1 MNYIEVTY
9 LLTTKEE
16 INPEEKA
23 KEIAISLSIGGTGDL
38 PPEKIKELEKYEG
51 KVLDVFSYKEG
62 KRFKTLIKIGFP
74 VILFEHTIPSILS
87 IIYGKISFTEDI
99 KVVDIDFH
107 PAFLDH
113 FKGPRYG
120 INGIREIVGIHHE
133 PLLMTVLK
141 PCVGLTTEEFAN
153 EFYKHA
159 VGEADIVKD
168 DEIFFDDS
176 LAPFE
181 KRIEACV
188 KKAEE
193 AEKITGRKTLY
204 IPHLTGRVDELIQK
218 AKRGVEA
225 GAKGF
230 LINALPYGFDILQRL
245 SEEVD
250 AFFIAHPSFSGTIF
264 KTNHL
269 GIRTPVFFGKLM
281 RLAGADI
288 VMYPSPYGKSPIEHT
303 DALETAE
310 NLRKDLE
317 HINPSFPA
325 PVGRISPLNI
335 HTAFKDF
342 GNQTVFGICGSIY
355 KHPDGVSAGIEAVRI
370 ALDCSLTGVSLEEC
384 AVANPEL
391 QKALKVLNKEK
402 NI

>member
-1 MNYIEVTY
+1 MNYVEVTY
-9 LLTTKEE
+9 LLTTKEKV
-16 INPEEKA
+16 NPEKKA
-23 KEIAISLSIGGTGDL
+23 EDLAISLSIGGRGDL
-38 PPEKIKELEKYEG
+38 PPEKAKDLEKYQG
-51 KVLDVFSYKEG
+51 KVLDVFSYEEEKQ
-62 KRFKTLIKIGFP
+62 FKALIKIGFP

-99 KVVDIDFH
+99 KVIDIDFH

-153 EFYKHA
+153 EFFKHA
-159 VGEADIVKD
+159 LGESDIVKD

-193 AEKITGRKTLY
+193 AEKITGRKTIY
-204 IPHLTGRVDELIQK
+204 VPHLSGRIDEIIQK

-230 LINALPYGFDILQRL
+230 LINVLPYGFDVLQRL
-245 SEEVD
+245 SEEVE

-264 KTNHL
+264 KTTHL

-281 RLAGADI
+281 RLTGADI

-310 NLRKDLE
+310 NLRRDWE
-317 HINPSFPA
+317 HLNPSFPA
-325 PVGRISPLNI
+325 IVGNISPLNV

-342 GNQTVFGICGSIY
+342 GNQTVLVACGSIY
-355 KHPDGVSAGIEAVRI
+355 QHPEGVTSGIKAVRD

-384 AVANPEL
+384 ASASPEL
-391 QKALKVLNKEK
+391 QKALLYLRK
-402 NI
+402 NA